1 MPFSNPILIETQT
14 VAANQLPGVF
24 ETLQGCWKSSS
35 LLWMQANGF
44 PALPGLIL
52 SGWTSD
58 SASAVERF
66 CSENDFFD
74 LLIRIEQPGQRW
86 TRRRGGYTIPTD
98 QVQRQVE
105 ELEHDGLL
113 AILLEPA
120 SPYSDLY
127 SLTTACDLE
136 SGKLDVEV
144 VGPGFD
150 ASDVLRSDL
159 VPHERF
165 EVALGSSDEEAGT
178 DSGFL
183 PRRLSIIGREDYRAS
198 VEQRLEKIG
207 ARLRNPSF
215 PDELIGSGSSGVE
228 RAALAKEAEQ
238 FLRATGQTMLLDHAE
253 EYQPIPLP
261 VLSVFLKEFQRIF
274 ESVRTQKA
282 HWQILSL
289 AASFLPRGR
298 FVIWDFFVPGASDTT
313 VLGRI

>member
-1 MPFSNPILIETQT
+1 LVETQSAT
-14 VAANQLPGVF
+14 TDNLGRCLDK
-24 ETLQGCWKSSS
+24 LQGCWKSSS
-35 LLWMQANGF
+35 LLWMRANGF
-44 PALPGLIL
+44 PVLPGLIL

-58 SASAVERF
+58 SAGAVERF
-66 CSENDFFD
+66 CSENGFSD
-74 LLIRIEQPGQRW
+74 LLVRIEQPGQRW
-86 TRRRGGYTIPTD
+86 TRRRGGYTIPIGEA
-98 QVQRQVE
+98 QRQVE
-105 ELEHDGLL
+105 ELARDGVL

-127 SLTTACDLE
+127 SLTTVCDLE

-207 ARLRNPSF
+207 AKLRNPSF
-215 PDELIGSGSSGVE
+215 PDDLIEANSSGVE

-253 EYQPIPLP
+253 EYQPVPLP
-261 VLSVFLKEFQRIF
+261 VLNVFLKEFQRIF
-274 ESVRTQKA
+274 EGVRTQKA
-282 HWQILSL
+282 HWHILSL
-289 AASFLPRGR
+289 AASFLSRGR
-298 FVIWDFFVPGASDTT
+298 FVIWDFFVPGATDTT
-313 VLGRI
+313 VLSQI